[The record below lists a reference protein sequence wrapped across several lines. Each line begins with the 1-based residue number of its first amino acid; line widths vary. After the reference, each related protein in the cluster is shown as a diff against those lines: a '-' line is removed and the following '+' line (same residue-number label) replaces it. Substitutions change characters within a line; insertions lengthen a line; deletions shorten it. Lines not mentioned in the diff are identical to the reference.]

1 MLLASALDGDNHI
14 FPLGLG
20 IVNSENDSSWEWFLS
35 KLKECMGD
43 RDDLVIISDRHI
55 SIPKAVSNVFPLAKH
70 AICMQ
75 HLCNNLKTRFH
86 HGAIEPFFKT
96 CAKAYKTQE
105 FEKFMTLLER
115 IDPGIKKYL
124 EDADPLRWS
133 RALFPGKRYNIM
145 TTNISESMNAR
156 LLEARGLPVSQLVIE
171 YRNILQGWFF
181 DRLLSGQSMNSSL
194 TTWAS
199 LNMSHENEEKA
210 RSMLVSN
217 SKYF

>member
-86 HGAIEPFFKT
+86 HGAIEPLFKT

-105 FEKFMTLLER
+105 F
-115 IDPGIKKYL
+115 
-124 EDADPLRWS
+124 
-133 RALFPGKRYNIM
+133 
-145 TTNISESMNAR
+145 
-156 LLEARGLPVSQLVIE
+156 
-171 YRNILQGWFF
+171 
-181 DRLLSGQSMNSSL
+181 
-194 TTWAS
+194 
-199 LNMSHENEEKA
+199 
-210 RSMLVSN
+210 
-217 SKYF
+217 